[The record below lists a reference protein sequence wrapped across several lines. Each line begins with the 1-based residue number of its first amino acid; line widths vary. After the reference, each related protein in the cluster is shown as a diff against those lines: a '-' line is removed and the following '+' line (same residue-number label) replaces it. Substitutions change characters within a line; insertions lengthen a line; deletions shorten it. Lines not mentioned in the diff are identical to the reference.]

1 MAQGMTTPE
10 DQKRIVNILRKENL
24 IVYFMVL
31 FLPPVGVWFVWT
43 RREKLYLNNSS
54 VYAWTFVGTVIFIG
68 YIKLILQAFGVM

>member
-1 MAQGMTTPE
+1 
-10 DQKRIVNILRKENL
+10 
-24 IVYFMVL
+24 MVL